1 MTIIV
6 TIIWQLVEETTNY
19 VLENYLRIVTRWEQ
33 TNFPLIF
40 NQSDIKWVIV
50 CWQNSWWL
58 KFFEIALA

>member
-6 TIIWQLVEETTNY
+6 IIIWQLVEETTNY
-19 VLENYLRIVTRWEQ
+19 VLENYFTVTRWEQ

-50 CWQNSWWL
+50 CWQYFVRTENSL
-58 KFFEIALA
+58 KSH

>member
-50 CWQNSWWL
+50 CWQNSW
-58 KFFEIALA
+58 